1 MWWSE
6 GGAVLVMKD
15 AMIKGEGG
23 DTQKNVIQGWAFLH
37 IFPFCLDAYWRV
49 AFSTKGKHGCNLNHK
64 TRKSRKKVKNGAKLC
79 KSKHFLTKLGKDS
92 LLWASTMFS
101 TCL

>member
-37 IFPFCLDAYWRV
+37 IFPFRLDAYWRV
-49 AFSTKGKHGCNLNHK
+49 AFSTKGNMD
-64 TRKSRKKVKNGAKLC
+64 AI
-79 KSKHFLTKLGKDS
+79 
-92 LLWASTMFS
+92 
-101 TCL
+101 